1 MEILT
6 PAEVLRALVA
16 EVFRA
21 FSRGENVS
29 AKAAEPAVLW
39 LRNLRGLGF
48 PKFKEER
55 DCIFFISDC
64 WQWFLSMR
72 KAFAKA
78 SDAEVLQLVAERFR
92 EYLKARDEAAIPKPD
107 MPWRAEPLPP
117 SPLVGSGLVKNG
129 GLEEMNWKSLKPA
142 DRTELAHDAR
152 EMKHDPLAQGLKKLK
167 RKAQRAEVYRFLL
180 AYMERRLR
188 VEIDRQHD
196 PELRREALWRF
207 VAALEKSRPT
217 KTISK

>member
-1 MEILT
+1 MT
-6 PAEVLRALVA
+6 KAEVFLARIAS
-16 EVFRA
+16 VFRA

-29 AKAAEPAVLW
+29 AKEAELAIHW
-39 LRNLRGLGF
+39 LRNLKGLGF
-48 PKFKEER
+48 SKFKDEN
-55 DCIFFISDC
+55 DCIFFLSDC

-72 KAFAKA
+72 KAFARA
-78 SDAEVLQLVAERFR
+78 TDAEVLAIVAERFR
-92 EYLKARDEAAIPKPD
+92 EYCKAKLEAAEPKPD
-107 MPWRAEPLPP
+107 MPWRPEPLPP
-117 SPLVGSGLVKNG
+117 PPLVGSGLVKNG

-142 DRTELAHDAR
+142 SRDELAYDAL
-152 EMKHDPLAQGLKKLK
+152 EMKADPLVQGMKRLK
-167 RKAQRAEVYRFLL
+167 RRAGQAKAYRFLL